1 MDELERLETHCV
13 LQIQLLKETLEN
25 HRFMSNHRKQMIK
38 GEIMGVDKVLGQIR
52 RMLRERGASNVKN
65 SM

>member
-13 LQIQLLKETLEN
+13 LQIQLLEETLEN
-25 HRFMSNHRKQMIK
+25 HRFMSKHRKQMIK

-52 RMLRERGASNVKN
+52 RMLRERGAR
-65 SM
+65 

>member
-13 LQIQLLKETLEN
+13 LQIQLLEETLEN
-25 HRFMSNHRKQMIK
+25 HRFMSKHREQMIK

-52 RMLRERGASNVKN
+52 RMLRERGAR
-65 SM
+65 